1 MKATFNNMKL
11 KVNTEVK
18 TLTIREDMDPIEVKQ
33 YLPIKDKI
41 DMIEA
46 VIDQSKEGTIYN
58 RAKIEMYF
66 SVYLVFLYTNIS
78 FTENQK
84 QDIEKIYDVL
94 ESNEIFDKV
103 VDLIPDSE
111 YSFLKDTITENI
123 SILEDHNNRAGAAIK
138 ALIEDLPRQA
148 ETFGNILDTFDK
160 EKYAEV
166 INFARAANGNRDIH
180 TNQPIE

>member
-58 RAKIEMYF
+58 RAKIE
-66 SVYLVFLYTNIS
+66 
-78 FTENQK
+78 
-84 QDIEKIYDVL
+84 
-94 ESNEIFDKV
+94 
-103 VDLIPDSE
+103 
-111 YSFLKDTITENI
+111 
-123 SILEDHNNRAGAAIK
+123 
-138 ALIEDLPRQA
+138 
-148 ETFGNILDTFDK
+148 
-160 EKYAEV
+160 
-166 INFARAANGNRDIH
+166 
-180 TNQPIE
+180 

>member
-18 TLTIREDMDPIEVKQ
+18 TLTIREDMDSIEVKQ

-84 QDIEKIYDVL
+84 QDI
-94 ESNEIFDKV
+94 
-103 VDLIPDSE
+103 
-111 YSFLKDTITENI
+111 
-123 SILEDHNNRAGAAIK
+123 
-138 ALIEDLPRQA
+138 
-148 ETFGNILDTFDK
+148 
-160 EKYAEV
+160 
-166 INFARAANGNRDIH
+166 
-180 TNQPIE
+180 

>member
-1 MKATFNNMKL
+1 
-11 KVNTEVK
+11 
-18 TLTIREDMDPIEVKQ
+18 MDSIEVKQ

-111 YSFLKDTITENI
+111 
-123 SILEDHNNRAGAAIK
+123 
-138 ALIEDLPRQA
+138 
-148 ETFGNILDTFDK
+148 
-160 EKYAEV
+160 
-166 INFARAANGNRDIH
+166 
-180 TNQPIE
+180 